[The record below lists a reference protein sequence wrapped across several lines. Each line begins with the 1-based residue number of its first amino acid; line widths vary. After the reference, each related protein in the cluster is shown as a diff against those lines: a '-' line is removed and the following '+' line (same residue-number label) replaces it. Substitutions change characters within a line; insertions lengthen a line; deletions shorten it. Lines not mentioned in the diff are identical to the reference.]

1 MPFLAF
7 LDQVYV
13 VAYVVTLTA
22 FVLVL
27 WIGRRYAV
35 MESIEDPAEKQALL
49 LHLNRLDDTWPL
61 VVVLLG
67 GTAITFCWMTIP
79 QVG

>member
-1 MPFLAF
+1 
-7 LDQVYV
+7 
-13 VAYVVTLTA
+13 
-22 FVLVL
+22 
-27 WIGRRYAV
+27 

>member
-1 MPFLAF
+1 MPFLTF

-13 VAYVVTLTA
+13 VAYVVTLAA

-49 LHLNRLDDTWPL
+49 QRLHRLDDTWPL
-61 VVVLLG
+61 VVVLVG
-67 GTAITFCWMTIP
+67 GAAITLCWMIIP
-79 QVG
+79 QIG